1 MAMFN
6 APLIVA
12 RALLSLAM
20 VGAIGGAMAG
30 NVLAEGQDPTT
41 DRTGTSQSLQ
51 KLGKSVERT
60 VIRVADV
67 SSQVTE
73 IDIRAATTM
82 LTTALV
88 KSRQFRVMERRGA
101 EATPAINDKAG
112 QGFVFE
118 AIFSEATPGKS
129 TSSNGFGMGGLT
141 VGGGSNQDEIGLD
154 VRVQIAATGEIVD
167 AINVRKIVESRSN
180 SLSGTG
186 ALLETVAGR
195 FGRSLGG
202 LAPDISRESTR
213 KESMDRALRALIEL
227 AVVELA
233 KRRGEWSVD

>member
-1 MAMFN
+1 MAMIN
-6 APLIVA
+6 GSLMVA
-12 RALLSLAM
+12 HAMLLLAM
-20 VGAIGGAMAG
+20 VVATAG
-30 NVLAEGQDPTT
+30 NVRAEGQYPTA
-41 DRTGTSQSLQ
+41 DRSSTSQSLQ
-51 KLGKSVERT
+51 KMGKSVERT
-60 VIRVADV
+60 VIIVADV

-73 IDIRAATTM
+73 IDIRASTTM

-118 AIFSEATPGKS
+118 ATFSEATQGKA
-129 TSSNGFGMGGLT
+129 TSSNGFAAGGLT
-141 VGGGSNQDEIGLD
+141 IGSGSNQDEIGLD
-154 VRVQIAATGEIVD
+154 VRVQAAATGEIVD
-167 AINVRKIVESRSN
+167 AINVRKLVESRSN
-180 SLSGTG
+180 SLSGTS

-195 FGRSLGG
+195 FGKTLGG

-233 KRRGEWSVD
+233 RRRGEWTVD

>member
-1 MAMFN
+1 MRTYTS
-6 APLIVA
+6 LSVQ
-12 RALLSLAM
+12 ALAALFLSCICLTPPPAH
-20 VGAIGGAMAG
+20 
-30 NVLAEGQDPTT
+30 AEGREPTV
-41 DRTGTSQSLQ
+41 DASSTSQSLQ
-51 KLGKSVERT
+51 KLGQTSART
-60 VIRVADV
+60 VITVADV

-101 EATPAINDKAG
+101 ETTSAIADKAG

-118 AIFSEATPGKS
+118 AIFSEATPSKE
-129 TSSNGFGMGGLT
+129 TSNNGIGLGGFNIGGTSNK
-141 VGGGSNQDEIGLD
+141 DEIGLD
-154 VRVQIAATGEIVD
+154 VRVQAAATGEIVD
-167 AINVRKIVESRSN
+167 AINVRKIVEARSS

-195 FGRSLGG
+195 LGKSLGG
-202 LAPDISRESTR
+202 LAPDITQENTR

-227 AVVELA
+227 AVVELS
-233 KRRGEWSVD
+233 KRRETWSAD

>member
-6 APLIVA
+6 ASSIVTQA
-12 RALLSLAM
+12 MLSLAM
-20 VGAIGGAMAG
+20 LGAMSG
-30 NVLAEGQDPTT
+30 NVRAEGQEPSA
-41 DRTGTSQSLQ
+41 DRTSTSRSLQ
-51 KLGKSVERT
+51 TLGKAAERT
-60 VIRVADV
+60 VVMVADV

-73 IDIRAATTM
+73 IDVRAATTM

-101 EATPAINDKAG
+101 EATPAISDKAG

-129 TSSNGFGMGGLT
+129 TSSNGIGLGGLT
-141 VGGGSNQDEIGLD
+141 IGSGSNQDEIGLD
-154 VRVQIAATGEIVD
+154 VRVQAAATGEIVD
-167 AINVRKIVESRSN
+167 AINVRKIVESRSS

-213 KESMDRALRALIEL
+213 KESMDRALRAVIEL

-233 KRRGEWSVD
+233 KRRSEWIAD

>member
-1 MAMFN
+1 MLMFK

-12 RALLSLAM
+12 RALLLLAA
-20 VGAIGGAMAG
+20 VGAVSGT
-30 NVLAEGQDPTT
+30 VRAEGQEPSV
-41 DRTGTSQSLQ
+41 DRSSTARSLQ
-51 KLGKSVERT
+51 TLGKPAERT
-60 VIRVADV
+60 VIMVADV

-73 IDIRAATTM
+73 IDVRAATTM

-118 AIFSEATPGKS
+118 AIFSEATPSKA
-129 TSSNGFGMGGLT
+129 TSSNGFGLGGLT
-141 VGGGSNQDEIGLD
+141 VSGASNQDEIGLD
-154 VRVQIAATGEIVD
+154 LRVQAAATGEIVD
-167 AINVRKIVESRSN
+167 TINVRKIVESRSN

-195 FGRSLGG
+195 FGKSLGG
-202 LAPDISRESTR
+202 LAPDISRENTR

-233 KRRGEWSVD
+233 KRRSEWSVD

>member
-1 MAMFN
+1 MLLFN
-6 APLIVA
+6 LSLSAV
-12 RALLSLAM
+12 RALLLLA
-20 VGAIGGAMAG
+20 VIGVMSGT
-30 NVLAEGQDPTT
+30 VHAEGQEPSA
-41 DRTGTSQSLQ
+41 DRTSTSRSLQ
-51 KLGKSVERT
+51 TLGKAAERT
-60 VIRVADV
+60 VVMVADV

-73 IDIRAATTM
+73 IDVRAATTM

-129 TSSNGFGMGGLT
+129 TSSNGVGLGGLT
-141 VGGGSNQDEIGLD
+141 LGSGSNQDEIGLD
-154 VRVQIAATGEIVD
+154 VRVQAAATGEIVD
-167 AINVRKIVESRSN
+167 AINVRKVVESRSN

-233 KRRGEWSVD
+233 KRRGEWIVD

>member
-6 APLIVA
+6 ASLIVTQA
-12 RALLSLAM
+12 MLSLAILGVM
-20 VGAIGGAMAG
+20 SGTVR
-30 NVLAEGQDPTT
+30 AEGQDPTT
-41 DRTGTSQSLQ
+41 DRSGTSRSLQ
-51 KLGKSVERT
+51 TLGKSAERT
-60 VIRVADV
+60 VVMVADV

-101 EATPAINDKAG
+101 EATPAISDKAG

-118 AIFSEATPGKS
+118 VIFSEATPGKS
-129 TSSNGFGMGGLT
+129 TSSNGIGLGGLT
-141 VGGGSNQDEIGLD
+141 IGSGSNQDEIGLD
-154 VRVQIAATGEIVD
+154 VRVQAAATGEIVD
-167 AINVRKIVESRSN
+167 AINVRKNVGSSSN
-180 SLSGTG
+180 SLSGSG
-186 ALLETVAGR
+186 ALLESVAGR

-233 KRRGEWSVD
+233 KRRSEWSLD

>member
-1 MAMFN
+1 MLLFN
-6 APLIVA
+6 ASLSVV
-12 RALLSLAM
+12 RALLLLAVM
-20 VGAIGGAMAG
+20 CVMSGT
-30 NVLAEGQDPTT
+30 VRAEGQEPSA
-41 DRTGTSQSLQ
+41 DRTSTSRSLQ
-51 KLGKSVERT
+51 TLGKSVERT
-60 VIRVADV
+60 VVMVADV

-101 EATPAINDKAG
+101 EATPAISDKAG

-129 TSSNGFGMGGLT
+129 TSSNGIGLGGLT
-141 VGGGSNQDEIGLD
+141 IGSGSNQDEIGLD
-154 VRVQIAATGEIVD
+154 VRVQAAATGEIVD
-167 AINVRKIVESRSN
+167 AINVRKVVESSSN

-213 KESMDRALRALIEL
+213 KESMDRALRAVIEL

-233 KRRGEWSVD
+233 KRRSEWIAD